1 MTDSVIIRFP
11 RSIAERLERE
21 ARKLGVSL
29 EEYVFDLVLRDLDP
43 QERAKEYIEVSAE
56 LLRKAR
62 EELEGGDVRQAAEKL
77 WGAAALAVKAYAEWR
92 DRKRLTSHRELWEY
106 SKKLIE
112 DQGAWVHDA
121 WMSAAGMHV
130 CFYEGWCTRRHVEG
144 ALKRIEELVREVRRK
159 ITTRTQGN

>member
-1 MTDSVIIRFP
+1 VTDSVIIRFP

-62 EELEGGDVRQAAEKL
+62 EELEGGDVRQATEKL
-77 WGAAALAVKAYAEWR
+77 
-92 DRKRLTSHRELWEY
+92 
-106 SKKLIE
+106 
-112 DQGAWVHDA
+112 
-121 WMSAAGMHV
+121 
-130 CFYEGWCTRRHVEG
+130 
-144 ALKRIEELVREVRRK
+144 
-159 ITTRTQGN
+159 

>member
-62 EELEGGDVRQAAEKL
+62 EELEGGDVRQATEKL
-77 WGAAALAVKAYAEWR
+77 
-92 DRKRLTSHRELWEY
+92 
-106 SKKLIE
+106 
-112 DQGAWVHDA
+112 
-121 WMSAAGMHV
+121 
-130 CFYEGWCTRRHVEG
+130 
-144 ALKRIEELVREVRRK
+144 
-159 ITTRTQGN
+159 